1 MGRGGVVLR
10 KRHDVRGASGRA
22 GRPRG
27 NPRRIQRLRLSHPT
41 RLRSTT
47 FASSTR
53 IVRADSGSPQ
63 DPVART
69 RHLSGDHG
77 KSLAPSGRTQPLIQA
92 HKVQSRCTVP
102 RCMQPVPMPIAD
114 CQRLATD
121 ASARDV
127 PPCDG
132 SFLTAESHAR
142 PLTTVGHSNRP
153 SGDRSGK
160 HSPRVHVGRAQRPSP
175 RKPPPPHEKLRI
187 FIEAPHQHFVDR
199 LIDQQRNQRGTV
211 PKTHD

>member
-92 HKVQSRCTVP
+92 HKVQSRCIVP
-102 RCMQPVPMPIAD
+102 RCNQCR
-114 CQRLATD
+114 CQLQTVRGSQRMHPQETFRRATD
-121 ASARDV
+121 
-127 PPCDG
+127 
-132 SFLTAESHAR
+132 
-142 PLTTVGHSNRP
+142 
-153 SGDRSGK
+153 
-160 HSPRVHVGRAQRPSP
+160 
-175 RKPPPPHEKLRI
+175 
-187 FIEAPHQHFVDR
+187 HF
-199 LIDQQRNQRGTV
+199 
-211 PKTHD
+211 